1 MGMAAVGA
9 MCREAPPTFSCLCPA
24 VRVLAPHTLS
34 FPYSLLCLLLT
45 RLCLSLSLSSL
56 PGNVNVVCMDPTRQ
70 DAAAVQPTSFMVPT
84 QGGYQIA
91 TAPKEDGAQGGGASA
106 METD

>member
-1 MGMAAVGA
+1 MQVYRY
-9 MCREAPPTFSCLCPA
+9 C
-24 VRVLAPHTLS
+24 
-34 FPYSLLCLLLT
+34 FPLGVSLHKT
-45 RLCLSLSLSSL
+45 
-56 PGNVNVVCMDPTRQ
+56 
-70 DAAAVQPTSFMVPT
+70 AVQPTSFMVPT

>member
-1 MGMAAVGA
+1 M
-9 MCREAPPTFSCLCPA
+9 
-24 VRVLAPHTLS
+24 
-34 FPYSLLCLLLT
+34 
-45 RLCLSLSLSSL
+45 
-56 PGNVNVVCMDPTRQ
+56 NVVCMDPTRQ

>member
-34 FPYSLLCLLLT
+34 FPYSLLSFAHATFAC
-45 RLCLSLSLSSL
+45 LSLSSL

>member
-24 VRVLAPHTLS
+24 VRVLAPHTPS
-34 FPYSLLCLLLT
+34 PTPSSLLLT
-45 RLCLSLSLSSL
+45 RLLLVSLSSL